1 MVVVV
6 IGDCG
11 AVHHRLSPPADMGCN
26 FCCRWWWW
34 WSAKSDPKSTPAP
47 HSAFCPQAMSMCTT
61 IRARIMIAAIF
72 FAALVARL
80 PNFLDMRL
88 VHKQLYDDNN
98 GTYTKLV
105 MEWRGDLYNNAVYS
119 FIVPG
124 FLAGLLPL
132 VALAALNI
140 CLVVEIRK
148 STRYLR

>member
-1 MVVVV
+1 
-6 IGDCG
+6 
-11 AVHHRLSPPADMGCN
+11 
-26 FCCRWWWW
+26 
-34 WSAKSDPKSTPAP
+34 
-47 HSAFCPQAMSMCTT
+47 MSMCTT

-148 STRYLR
+148 STRYLRCVYFGPHAGNSSNSL